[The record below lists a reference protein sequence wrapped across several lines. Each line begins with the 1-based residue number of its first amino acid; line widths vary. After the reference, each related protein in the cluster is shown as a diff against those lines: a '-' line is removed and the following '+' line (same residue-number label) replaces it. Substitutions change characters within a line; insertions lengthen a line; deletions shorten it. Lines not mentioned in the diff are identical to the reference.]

1 MRSRLLLA
9 SVVAMMVTVVAAAEN
24 PGLAVA
30 TTQQNAEELPAVN
43 VSHMLRGYFFAASPI
58 RDPKALGGFG
68 GSDNLPASLDRDVP
82 PNAVSLIALP
92 EELVPFDRSQRGF
105 RVILAN
111 TTERRVA
118 FAASDSRLRIV
129 REALSPEGEW
139 KAIEYLPSSWCGNSY
154 HEVFLPPGHSWSF
167 SAPVYAGAIETRM
180 RFVLRGS
187 SEGEAIYSNEFP
199 GAVNKEQFSI
209 RQGHTPTSL
218 MDPYND

>member
-1 MRSRLLLA
+1 MRYRLLLA
-9 SVVAMMVTVVAAAEN
+9 PVAALLVTVGAAAEI
-24 PGLAVA
+24 PEAGA
-30 TTQQNAEELPAVN
+30 TAPQNVEELAAVN
-43 VSHMLRGYFFAASPI
+43 VPHMLRGYFFAASPV

-68 GSDNLPASLDRDVP
+68 RSDNLPAALDRDVP

-92 EELVPFDRSQRGF
+92 EELVPFGRSQRGF
-105 RVILAN
+105 RVVLAN
-111 TTERRVA
+111 TTEQSVA

-139 KAIEYLPSSWCGNSY
+139 KAIEDLPSSWCGNSH
-154 HEVFLPPGHSWSF
+154 HEVFLPPGQSWSF
-167 SAPVYAGAIETRM
+167 SAPVYEGAIETRM

-187 SEGEAIYSNEFP
+187 SEGEVIYSDEFP
-199 GAVNKEQFSI
+199 GTVNKEQFSI